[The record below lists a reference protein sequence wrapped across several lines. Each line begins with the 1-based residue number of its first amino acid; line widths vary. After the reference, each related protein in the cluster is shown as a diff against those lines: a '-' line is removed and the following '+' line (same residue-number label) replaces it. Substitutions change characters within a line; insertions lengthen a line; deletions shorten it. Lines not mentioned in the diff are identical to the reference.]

1 MGGRGS
7 TSSMGTA
14 GNAPAGRGIGGGG
27 LGSFN
32 LAPQQQNQPAAP
44 VAPQAAAQ
52 QPDNQQQQQPNV
64 VPTAQQAQN
73 LNNQV
78 FSATDNSPYHNLY
91 NGQQYYAK
99 QNLSIDQRLAVMNY
113 LSDAKEAGTMYSMS
127 QNMNHAMA
135 MGQKLDANQ
144 QFVHDNLMGA
154 MHNIGYNVNL
164 TRYDHAEFLTGLLQQ
179 VGVSGNA
186 SSMPISKLKAALV
199 GLNYGES
206 RFISTSYNDFKNA
219 ASGGAAF
226 STREVRFEYKVKAN
240 VQGMMPGNGPGGRLG
255 EVVLAPTASA
265 KNMRI
270 LNVREDKTRKT
281 RAKGTPLR
289 SYDYNRQIVVEVEI
303 G

>member
-7 TSSMGTA
+7 TSSMSA
-14 GNAPAGRGIGGGG
+14 SGNAPAGRGIGGGG

-52 QPDNQQQQQPNV
+52 QPDNQQQPNV

-113 LSDAKEAGTMYSMS
+113 LSDAKESGTMYSMS

-135 MGQKLDANQ
+135 
-144 QFVHDNLMGA
+144 
-154 MHNIGYNVNL
+154 
-164 TRYDHAEFLTGLLQQ
+164 TGK
-179 VGVSGNA
+179 
-186 SSMPISKLKAALV
+186 IK
-199 GLNYGES
+199 Y
-206 RFISTSYNDFKNA
+206 
-219 ASGGAAF
+219 
-226 STREVRFEYKVKAN
+226 
-240 VQGMMPGNGPGGRLG
+240 
-255 EVVLAPTASA
+255 
-265 KNMRI
+265 RI
-270 LNVREDKTRKT
+270 
-281 RAKGTPLR
+281 A
-289 SYDYNRQIVVEVEI
+289 
-303 G
+303 

>member
-27 LGSFN
+27 PGSFN

-52 QPDNQQQQQPNV
+52 QPDNQQQPNV

-113 LSDAKEAGTMYSMS
+113 LSDAKESGTMYSMS

-135 MGQKLDANQ
+135 TGQKLTANQ

-164 TRYDHAEFLTGLLQQ
+164 TRYDHSDVLDSMLAAR
-179 VGVSGNA
+179 GVHG
-186 SSMPISKLKAALV
+186 
-199 GLNYGES
+199 
-206 RFISTSYNDFKNA
+206 T
-219 ASGGAAF
+219 ASG
-226 STREVRFEYKVKAN
+226 
-240 VQGMMPGNGPGGRLG
+240 M
-255 EVVLAPTASA
+255 
-265 KNMRI
+265 
-270 LNVREDKTRKT
+270 
-281 RAKGTPLR
+281 
-289 SYDYNRQIVVEVEI
+289 
-303 G
+303 

>member
-7 TSSMGTA
+7 TSSMSASG
-14 GNAPAGRGIGGGG
+14 GAPAGRGIGGGG

-44 VAPQAAAQ
+44 VVAPQAAAQ
-52 QPDNQQQQQPNV
+52 QPDNQQPNV

-113 LSDAKEAGTMYSMS
+113 LSDAKESGTMYSMS

-135 MGQKLDANQ
+135 TGQKLTANQ

-164 TRYDHAEFLTGLLQQ
+164 TRYDHSDVLDNMLAAR
-179 VGVSGNA
+179 GVRNTA
-186 SSMPISKLKAALV
+186 SNMTAAQLKTALV
-199 GLNYGES
+199 GHTYGEN
-206 RFISTSYNDFKNA
+206 RFLSTSYNDFKNA
-219 ASGGAAF
+219 SNADTF
-226 STREVRFEYKVKAN
+226 TTREVRFEYRVKAN
-240 VQGMMPGNGPGGRLG
+240 VQAMMPGNGPGGRLG
-255 EVVLAPTASA
+255 EVVLAPTSPQ

-270 LNVREDKTRKT
+270 VDVRDDKSRRTRS
-281 RAKGTPLR
+281 KGMSPGI
-289 SYDYNRQIVVEVEI
+289 YNNNRQIVVVVEV

>member
-7 TSSMGTA
+7 TSSMSASG
-14 GNAPAGRGIGGGG
+14 GAPAGRGIGGGG

-44 VAPQAAAQ
+44 VVAPQAAAQ
-52 QPDNQQQQQPNV
+52 QPDNQQQPNV

-113 LSDAKEAGTMYSMS
+113 LSDAKESGTMYSMS

-135 MGQKLDANQ
+135 TGQKLTANQ

-164 TRYDHAEFLTGLLQQ
+164 TRYDHSDVLDNMLAAR
-179 VGVSGNA
+179 GVHNTA
-186 SSMPISKLKAALV
+186 SNMTAAQLKTALV
-199 GLNYGES
+199 GHTYGEN
-206 RFISTSYNDFKNA
+206 RFLSTSYNDFKNA
-219 ASGGAAF
+219 SNADTF
-226 STREVRFEYKVKAN
+226 TTREVRFEYRVKAN
-240 VQGMMPGNGPGGRLG
+240 VQAMMPGNGPGGRLG
-255 EVVLAPTASA
+255 EVVLAPTSPQ

-270 LNVREDKTRKT
+270 VDVRDDKSRRTRS
-281 RAKGTPLR
+281 KGMSPGI
-289 SYDYNRQIVVEVEI
+289 YNNNRQIVVVVEV